1 MKTRPT
7 GRRAIR
13 GFTLFEVLAAVAILG
28 FLYIVLADIAI
39 SGTRFEGE
47 SKRRLRAALL
57 ADQALGD
64 LERGFALGAAP
75 PVGSNESE
83 EDDFT
88 IATEVRAFD
97 LAGFAAT
104 LADSEDPKASTGAQ
118 PGGLLAAPAQG
129 PPPILEIEV
138 VVGWIEG
145 NTPLEIR
152 RLTYGFDLAAAGGL
166 LEDLPG
172 REDQPDGE
180 GAALGPGGAP
190 VPRAPGRV
198 PVPGPPR

>member
-1 MKTRPT
+1 MTTRST
-7 GRRAIR
+7 QRRTIR
-13 GFTLFEVLAAVAILG
+13 GFTLFEVLAGVAILG
-28 FLYIVLADIAI
+28 ILYVVLANIAI
-39 SGTRFEGE
+39 SGARFEGE

-104 LADSEDPKASTGAQ
+104 LTGSEDPKASSGAQ
-118 PGGLLAAPAQG
+118 APALLTVPAQG

-152 RLTYGFDLAAAGGL
+152 RLTYGFDINAAGGL
-166 LEDLPG
+166 LEGLPG
-172 REDQPDGE
+172 REGQPESDGE
-180 GAALGPGGAP
+180 GAELGPGGI
-190 VPRAPGRV
+190 

>member
-1 MKTRPT
+1 MTTRPT
-7 GRRAIR
+7 ARRTLR

-28 FLYIVLADIAI
+28 ILYIVLADIAI
-39 SGTRFEGE
+39 SGARFEGE
-47 SKRRLRAALL
+47 AKRRLRAALL

-64 LERGFALGAAP
+64 LERSFALGAAP

-83 EDDFT
+83 EGDFT
-88 IATEVRAFD
+88 IASEVRAFD

-104 LADSEDPKASTGAQ
+104 LAAAEGEDARAGAGAQ
-118 PGGLLAAPAQG
+118 PPALLAVPAQG
-129 PPPILEIEV
+129 PPPIVEIEV

-152 RLTYGFDLAAAGGL
+152 RLTYGFDRNAAGGL
-166 LEDLPG
+166 LEGLPG
-172 REDQPDGE
+172 PEDGPEGTGE

-190 VPRAPGRV
+190 PR
-198 PVPGPPR
+198 